1 VVDPIVSIGLSLWIF
16 NETFTDDALRL
27 GLAAAAFAGMCV
39 AVIALVRTTPS
50 TMERGADVR
59 TRPVPGAAS

>member
-1 VVDPIVSIGLSLWIF
+1 VVDPIVSIGLSVWIF

-39 AVIALVRTTPS
+39 AVTVLVRTAPA

-59 TRPVPGAAS
+59 ARPDPAAAS